1 MCCEVIPLKPEEGNK
16 LDEDT
21 PFEVRET
28 TENDDQ
34 GELNFTGNQQQ
45 IKRFFF
51 GGSRRTF

>member
-1 MCCEVIPLKPEEGNK
+1 MCCEVIPLEPAEGNK

-34 GELNFTGNQQQ
+34 GELNFTRNQQQ
-45 IKRFFF
+45 IKRFFC
-51 GGSRRTF
+51 G